1 MLSMANFLSTKT
13 EPKLVCFDVLHQRLL
28 LTSPQYY
35 KPWELLPRE
44 EERIKTQ
51 IAESEAIVE
60 REVEEFYRQH
70 PKGTAEESR
79 QTPVAEGENTNST
92 SIETVG
98 EPRLESPS
106 VSNAP
111 VDTTNS
117 PAQATQSDKVTDE
130 KPSLEEHNGEVVV
143 EAEED
148 TVIY

>member
-1 MLSMANFLSTKT
+1 MANFLSTKT
-13 EPKLVCFDVLHQRLL
+13 EPKLVCICTLDQVVTLTVL
-28 LTSPQYY
+28 QYY

-51 IAESEAIVE
+51 IAEAEAIIE
-60 REVEEFYRQH
+60 REAEDFYRRH
-70 PKGTAEESR
+70 PRESGEGSR
-79 QTPVAEGENTNST
+79 PEPPAEGGDTNGT
-92 SIETVG
+92 SKETVG

-111 VDTTNS
+111 DDTTNLS
-117 PAQATQSDKVTDE
+117 AQTTQSDQVMVE

-143 EAEED
+143 EADED